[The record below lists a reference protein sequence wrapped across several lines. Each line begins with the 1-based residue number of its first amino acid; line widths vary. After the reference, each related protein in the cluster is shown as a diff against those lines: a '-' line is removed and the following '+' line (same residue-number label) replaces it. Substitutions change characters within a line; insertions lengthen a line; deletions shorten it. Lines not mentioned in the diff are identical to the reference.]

1 MRNPNVI
8 AKVISSK
15 YFDFTNGSFNS
26 EDSSLPKGHIGRI
39 YNDACD
45 EGFIM
50 KSEKTGKEVIF
61 ALYATI
67 LDSDGDITHWIFH
80 PSFQDIQ
87 QNPLLADVSVTIWN
101 D

>member
-1 MRNPNVI
+1 MKNANVI

-15 YFDFTNGSFNS
+15 YFDYSKGSFS
-26 EDSSLPKGHIGRI
+26 AEDSSLPEGRTSRI

-50 KSEKTGKEVIF
+50 KSEKTGDEVIF
-61 ALYATI
+61 FLANTLR
-67 LDSDGDITHWIFH
+67 DREGDVTHWLYK
-80 PSFQDIQ
+80 PSAQDIQ
-87 QNPLLADVSVTIWN
+87 RNARLSNVTVTVWN